1 MPERQ
6 PLHNIFEDKL
16 VDEFLTDEQQADR
29 AKQWLREN
37 GVFIAAGVV
46 LGLGGLF
53 GWQQWQDYK
62 VRLAGEASVVWEQ
75 MRSAIAGDRFNEVD
89 ERLELLETEYAGT
102 PYLDQARLA
111 LARMHMDRNSP
122 DEALEQLKMLA
133 GSGMDAQLRR
143 LAELRM
149 AQIYLYQSEYD
160 NAQAIMGDATT
171 PAYAGFYH
179 DLRGDIYFSQGK
191 LEAAAGEYQLALD
204 LDASGYIDRTFV
216 QIKLDDV
223 NGSIVVTAVE
233 SDSDEGDGISD
244 PDQSSAPVD

>member
-1 MPERQ
+1 
-6 PLHNIFEDKL
+6 

-37 GVFIAAGVV
+37 GVFIAAGIV

-53 GWQQWQDYK
+53 GWQQWQEYK
-62 VRLAGEASVVWEQ
+62 VRVAGEASVVWEQ
-75 MRSAIAGDRFNEVD
+75 MRSAIAGDRFNEVT

-122 DEALEQLKMLA
+122 DEALDQLKMLA
-133 GSGMDAQLRR
+133 GSGKDAQLRH

-149 AQIYLYQSEYD
+149 AQIYLYQSDYD
-160 NAQAIMGDATT
+160 AALAIIGESPSA
-171 PAYAGFYH
+171 AFAGFYH

-191 LEAAAGEYQLALD
+191 LEMAAGEYQRALD
-204 LDASGYIDRTFV
+204 LDSSGYIDRAFV

-223 NGSIVVTAVE
+223 SGSIAVTAAK
-233 SDSDEGDGISD
+233 SDGDEEGGIPE
-244 PDQSSAPVD
+244 PDQPSETADQ